1 MMDLFSWQ
9 RLFIYSGRFD
19 ADSMLAAGG
28 GYTLGQHFEPRRN
41 LSMTILQAFGARE
54 IFGPFWR
61 AHAQLHTQIHAQV
74 LAQVLAQV
82 VAQALTFVLGRLTTL
97 NSGDVGWAILAMAL
111 RLLGAA
117 LALAER
123 QLSIWARSVLRRAWQ
138 GARFAAG
145 RRAAD
150 SMVAAGGR

>member
-1 MMDLFSWQ
+1 
-9 RLFIYSGRFD
+9 
-19 ADSMLAAGG
+19 MLAAGG

-61 AHAQLHTQIHAQV
+61 AHAQLHTRIHAQV

-82 VAQALTFVLGRLTTL
+82 VAQALTFVLGRLTAF
-97 NSGDVGWAILAMAL
+97 NSGDVRWAILAMVL

-123 QLSIWARSVLRRAWQ
+123 QLSLWARSVLRRAWQ
-138 GARFAAG
+138 GARFAAQ